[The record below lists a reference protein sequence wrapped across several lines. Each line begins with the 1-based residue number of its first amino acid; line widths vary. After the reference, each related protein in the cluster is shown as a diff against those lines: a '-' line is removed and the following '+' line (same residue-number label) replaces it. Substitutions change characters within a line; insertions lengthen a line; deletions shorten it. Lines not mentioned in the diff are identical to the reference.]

1 MINRWGHGEEGK
13 KNKHINVGGGD
24 NSCRKPHAMQAPGSQ
39 LADRT
44 GHAKITADA
53 ILPAMI
59 NSRRSRCRRWQEIAI
74 SMSWERLDTV
84 ATWWIAVGGGTNL
97 VEEVEEM
104 VAPAACRQKLAGGE
118 AVGILGT
125 TPCRRHWSCSDGG
138 RPWGAAERNWGG
150 GGGNQARVGRNT
162 SFIDKGHVTQTK

>member
-59 NSRRSRCRRWQEIAI
+59 NSRRSRCRRRQEIAI
-74 SMSWERLDTV
+74 SRSWERLDKV

-97 VEEVEEM
+97 VEEVKRWW
-104 VAPAACRQKLAGGE
+104 RQRLGDKSLPVVKPLASWARQL
-118 AVGILGT
+118 AVGTGVAVM
-125 TPCRRHWSCSDGG
+125 GG
-138 RPWGAAERNWGG
+138 GHGELPREIGEGG
-150 GGGNQARVGRNT
+150 GGHQGSGREEY
-162 SFIDKGHVTQTK
+162 FIH